1 MKHRTLLLT
10 IGVAVAYGFLL
21 FRVSQLQLAK
31 AGYYTARAASE
42 QSASASAAMNRG
54 SIYFTNPD
62 GTTLPVAVDKYFPTI
77 YAVPTAIA
85 DAAEA
90 ANELSPILNMP
101 VATLQTLFSK
111 PHDSYELLAVKASS
125 STASTV
131 EALNLPGIY
140 VDQEPQRYY
149 PLGTVAAQVLGFVG
163 PNATTAGESGHY
175 GIEGYY
181 NSELAAGNDIVLTI
195 DPNIQIESEKIL
207 QGLISANNA
216 TAGSVIVEDPA
227 TGKILAMGGYP
238 TFNPNDYASSSIS
251 DFLNPNIQS
260 VYEPGSIFKLLTMAA
275 GVNSGKLSSSTTYDD
290 KGYVNI
296 DGAHITNYN
305 LTTHGPYGPGTTM
318 TQVIQHSINTGAI
331 FAENTMGNDIFQ
343 AHMLKFRINQKTGI
357 DLPGEVAGTMNILK
371 AHPAQVDYDTVAYG
385 QGVDVTPIELITAI
399 DMLAN
404 HGVMMRPYIN
414 AAADPQAI
422 GQIISPETAAEV
434 TQMGVA
440 AVDLADVATIN
451 GYSLAGKTGSAF
463 IPNFVTGGYTTQ
475 LVDSY
480 IGYGPTTNP
489 QFIAL
494 IRLSGVPETSLA
506 AETVVPAWR
515 ELAQYIINYYN
526 IPPDRVL
533 QKNFYNMP

>member
-1 MKHRTLLLT
+1 MKTRTL
-10 IGVAVAYGFLL
+10 IISIAAIAAYVFLL
-21 FRVSQLQLAK
+21 FRISELQLSK
-31 AGYYTARAASE
+31 SGYYTARAASE
-42 QSASASAAMNRG
+42 QSASAAAAMGRG
-54 SIYFTNPD
+54 SIFFTNAD
-62 GTTLPVAVDKYFPTI
+62 GTTLPVAVEQYFPTI
-77 YAVPTAIA
+77 YAVPTTVK

-90 ANELSPILNMP
+90 ANELAPILNVP
-101 VATLQTLFSK
+101 AATLQTMLSK
-111 PHDSYELLAVKASS
+111 PNDNYELLIAKAPS
-125 STASTV
+125 STAAAV

-140 VDQEPQRYY
+140 VDQEPFRYY
-149 PLGTVAAQVLGFVG
+149 PLGTVAAQVVGFVG
-163 PNATTAGESGHY
+163 PNATTTGVSGHY

-181 NSELAAGNDIVLTI
+181 NNQLASGQNIVLTI

-207 QGLISANNA
+207 QGLVSANDA

-227 TGKILAMGGYP
+227 TGKILAMGAYP
-238 TFNPNDYASSSIS
+238 TFDPNDYASSSLT
-251 DFLNPNIQS
+251 DFMNPNIQS

-275 GVNSGKLSSSTTYDD
+275 GINSGKLTSSTTYDD
-290 KGYVNI
+290 KGYVNV

-318 TQVIQHSINTGAI
+318 TEVIQHSINTGAI
-331 FAENTMGNDIFQ
+331 FAENTMGNDIFK

-357 DLPGEVAGTMNILK
+357 DLPGEIAGTMNILK
-371 AHPAQVDYDTVAYG
+371 PNPVQVDYDTVAYG
-385 QGVDVTPIELITAI
+385 QGVTVTPIELITAI
-399 DMLAN
+399 GMLAN

-414 AAADPQAI
+414 AAAQPKAI
-422 GQIISPETAAEV
+422 GQLVSASTAEEV

-440 AVDLADVATIN
+440 AVDLADVASIN

-463 IPNFVTGGYTTQ
+463 IPNFLTGGYTTQ

-480 IGYGPTTNP
+480 IGYGPTTDP
-489 QFIAL
+489 KFIAL

-526 IPPDRVL
+526 IPPDRPL
-533 QKNFYNMP
+533 QKDFYNLP